1 MPVMNVPRRC
11 LAVALAA
18 FLTTAACVGGGLPP
32 ANQMAADVGRLDA
45 VLPILEELRVTDF
58 EASPFCRNLAY
69 ARGVY
74 ADLAQDGC
82 ARDGSIQFDE
92 VAANDHAR
100 LVTAIDA
107 TTVATD
113 RIRVA
118 TYAPDGDLETAW
130 FALTEASI
138 TDNGDYLYDPTGVEP
153 KVDVPDLQ
161 TFTRID
167 GDWWFVWS
175 LDD

>member
-1 MPVMNVPRRC
+1 MLTTV
-11 LAVALAA
+11 LLAA
-18 FLTTAACVGGGLPP
+18 GCASGGLPP
-32 ANQMAADVGRLDA
+32 PNQMAADVGRLDA

-69 ARGVY
+69 ARGVF

-82 ARDGSIQFDE
+82 ARDGAIGFDE
-92 VAANDHAR
+92 VASNDQAR
-100 LVTAIDA
+100 VAAAIDA
-107 TTVATD
+107 TAVMTD

-130 FALTEASI
+130 FALTDASI
-138 TDNGDYLYDPTGVEP
+138 TDNGDYLYDPTNVEP
-153 KVDVPDLQ
+153 KVDVADLQ
-161 TFTRID
+161 TFTRIN